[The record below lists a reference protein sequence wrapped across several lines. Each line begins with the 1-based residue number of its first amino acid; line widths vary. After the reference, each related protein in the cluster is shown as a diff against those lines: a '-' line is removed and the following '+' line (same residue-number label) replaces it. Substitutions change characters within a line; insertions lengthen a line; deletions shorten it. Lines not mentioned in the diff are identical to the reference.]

1 MATRSTYTRKRWF
14 SVSRSAAMLTVA
26 VFALIA
32 VFGSPV
38 FAAKKAPIKIGVL
51 SFLSG
56 KLKPIGDEI
65 TTGIQTA
72 VKMQGPVMGRPIELI
87 LEDSL
92 VNAQVAVTKA
102 TKLVQKNRV
111 TAILGASTLE
121 ALALL
126 PVANRLRVPII
137 TSNSGSA
144 VITGSKCNY
153 WVFQTNPTPQMAVAA
168 MDALINDNPKLK
180 VAKWFTLGHDYP
192 WSRRVA
198 RSVKIVKGVKY
209 VGETFAP
216 LSTTDWAPFI
226 AKVRSAGAT
235 AVVIPV
241 TLGTPLLQFI
251 QQANEFGLTK
261 EAVLVAP
268 IGLPDWLIAKL
279 GALST
284 HIVSAGAWSAW
295 RLEDTVPTTKK
306 FNELYYKM
314 HGRVAGMQAIQ
325 AGTAA
330 QLLFNAIEK
339 AGSTDGKAIVA
350 ALEKLDMEAP
360 AGRMRFQ
367 KDGRMAEVPIIL
379 GKIEKLK
386 KPKYGAMYAQSVT
399 ALPASRTLK
408 PAKKLGCNLKK

>member
-1 MATRSTYTRKRWF
+1 MMKSTRILKKWCGI
-14 SVSRSAAMLTVA
+14 SRLAAVVA
-26 VFALIA
+26 VTVCMVLSASSTPLL
-32 VFGSPV
+32 
-38 FAAKKAPIKIGVL
+38 AAQKEPIKVGVL
-51 SFLSG
+51 TFLSG

-65 TTGIQTA
+65 VTGIQAA
-72 VKMQGPVMGRPIELI
+72 VKIHGPVMGRPVELV

-111 TAILGASTLE
+111 KAILGTSTLE

-126 PVANRLRVPII
+126 PVADRLRVPII

-144 VITGSKCNY
+144 VISGEKCNY
-153 WVFQTNPTPQMAVAA
+153 WVFQTNPTPQMAVVA
-168 MDALINDNPKLK
+168 MRHLITKNPKLQN
-180 VAKWFTLGHDYP
+180 AKWFTLGHDYP

-216 LSTTDWAPFI
+216 LDTTDWAPFI

-241 TLGTPLLQFI
+241 TLGTPLVQFI

-279 GALST
+279 GDLST
-284 HIVSAGAWSAW
+284 SIMSAGAWGAW
-295 RLEDTVPTTKK
+295 RLEDRLSMTRK
-306 FNELYYKM
+306 FNELYYQM

-325 AGTAA
+325 AGSAA
-330 QLLFNAIEK
+330 LLLFNAIEE
-339 AGSTDGKAIVA
+339 ARSLDGDAIVK
-350 ALEKLDMEAP
+350 ALETLDIVTP
-360 AGRMRFQ
+360 AGRLHFQ
-367 KDGRMAEVPIIL
+367 PKGRMAEVPLIL
-379 GKIEKLK
+379 GRIERLK
-386 KPKYGAMYAQSVT
+386 KPKYGAQYAQSVEILSSSET
-399 ALPASRTLK
+399 LLPAK
-408 PAKKLGCNLKK
+408 ELGCNLKK

>member
-1 MATRSTYTRKRWF
+1 MRSAYSRERWF
-14 SVSRSAAMLTVA
+14 GFSRTSALAAAL
-26 VFALIA
+26 FALTA
-32 VFGSPV
+32 VFGPSV
-38 FAAKKAPIKIGVL
+38 FAAQKKPVKIGVL
-51 SFLSG
+51 TFLSG

-72 VKMQGPVMGRPIELI
+72 VKMHGPVMGRPVELA

-102 TKLVQKNRV
+102 TKLVQRNRV
-111 TAILGASTLE
+111 AAILGTSTLE

-144 VITGSKCNY
+144 VITGEKCNY

-168 MDALINDNPKLK
+168 MRHLITRNPKLRT
-180 VAKWFTLGHDYP
+180 AKWFTLGHDYP

-209 VGETFAP
+209 VGEAFAP
-216 LSTTDWAPFI
+216 LDTTDWAPFI

-241 TLGTPLLQFI
+241 TLGTPLVQFI
-251 QQANEFGLTK
+251 QQAHEFGLTK
-261 EAVLVAP
+261 QAALVAP

-279 GALST
+279 GDLST
-284 HIVSAGAWSAW
+284 HIVSAGAWGAW
-295 RLEDTVPTTKK
+295 RLEERVPMTRK
-306 FNELYYKM
+306 FNELYYGM

-330 QLLFNAIEK
+330 LLLFSAMEQ
-339 AGSTDGKAIVA
+339 AGSTDGKAVIA
-350 ALEKLDMEAP
+350 ALEEIDMIAP
-360 AGRMRFQ
+360 AGRMHFQ
-367 KDGRMAEVPIIL
+367 PNGRMAEVPLIL
-379 GKIEKLK
+379 GSIEKLD
-386 KPKYGAMYAQSVT
+386 KPKYGAEYAQSVEILSSYET
-399 ALPASRTLK
+399 LLPAKR
-408 PAKKLGCNLKK
+408 LGCNLKR

>member
-1 MATRSTYTRKRWF
+1 MRSAYSRERWF
-14 SVSRSAAMLTVA
+14 GFSRTSALAAAL
-26 VFALIA
+26 FALTA
-32 VFGSPV
+32 VFGPSV
-38 FAAKKAPIKIGVL
+38 FAAQKKPVKIGVL
-51 SFLSG
+51 TFLSG

-72 VKMQGPVMGRPIELI
+72 VKMHGPVMGRPVELA

-102 TKLVQKNRV
+102 TKLVQRNRV
-111 TAILGASTLE
+111 AAILGTSTLE

-144 VITGSKCNY
+144 VITGEKCNY

-168 MDALINDNPKLK
+168 MRHLITRNPKLRT
-180 VAKWFTLGHDYP
+180 AKWFTLGHDYP

-209 VGETFAP
+209 VGEAFAP
-216 LSTTDWAPFI
+216 LDTTDWAPFI

-241 TLGTPLLQFI
+241 TLGTPLVQFI
-251 QQANEFGLTK
+251 QQAHEFGLTK
-261 EAVLVAP
+261 QAALVAP

-279 GALST
+279 GDLST
-284 HIVSAGAWSAW
+284 HIVSAGAWGAW
-295 RLEDTVPTTKK
+295 RLEERVPMTRK
-306 FNELYYKM
+306 FNELYYGM

-330 QLLFNAIEK
+330 LLLFSAMEQ
-339 AGSTDGKAIVA
+339 AGSTDGKAVIA
-350 ALEKLDMEAP
+350 ALEEIDMIAP
-360 AGRMRFQ
+360 AGRMHFQ
-367 KDGRMAEVPIIL
+367 PNGRMAEVPLIL
-379 GKIEKLK
+379 GSIEKLD
-386 KPKYGAMYAQSVT
+386 KPKYGAEYAQSVEILSSYET
-399 ALPASRTLK
+399 LLPAK
-408 PAKKLGCNLKK
+408 QLGCNLKR

>member
-1 MATRSTYTRKRWF
+1 MRTMDAKKRWF
-14 SVSRSAAMLTVA
+14 CFSRPAALLA
-26 VFALIA
+26 ALPFALAA
-32 VFGSPV
+32 VFGSSA
-38 FAAKKAPIKIGVL
+38 FAAEKKPLKIGVL
-51 SFLSG
+51 TFLSG

-72 VKMQGPVMGRPIELI
+72 VKMHGSVMGRPVELI

-102 TKLVQKNRV
+102 TKLVQRNRV
-111 TAILGASTLE
+111 AAILGTSTLE

-126 PVANRLRVPII
+126 PVADRLRVPII

-144 VITGSKCNY
+144 VITGKKCSY

-168 MDALINDNPKLK
+168 MRHLITRNPKLRA
-180 VAKWFTLGHDYP
+180 AKWFTLGHDYP

-216 LSTTDWAPFI
+216 LDTTDWAPFI

-241 TLGTPLLQFI
+241 TLGTPLVQFI
-251 QQANEFGLTK
+251 QQAHEFGLTK
-261 EAVLVAP
+261 QAVLVAP

-279 GALST
+279 GDLST
-284 HIVSAGAWSAW
+284 HIVSAGAWGAW
-295 RLEDTVPTTKK
+295 RLEERVPMTRR
-306 FNELYYKM
+306 FNELYHKM

-330 QLLFNAIEK
+330 LLLFSAIEQ
-339 AGSTDGKAIVA
+339 AGSTEGRAVIA
-350 ALEKLDMEAP
+350 ALEKIDMIAP
-360 AGRMRFQ
+360 AGRMHFQ
-367 KDGRMAEVPIIL
+367 PNGRMAEVPLIL
-379 GKIEKLK
+379 GGIEKLE
-386 KPKYGAMYAQSVT
+386 KPRYGATYAQSVEILSSYET
-399 ALPASRTLK
+399 LLPAK
-408 PAKKLGCNLKK
+408 QLGCNLKK

>member
-1 MATRSTYTRKRWF
+1 MMRMYVPKRWF
-14 SVSRSAAMLTVA
+14 GACGLVA
-26 VFALIA
+26 VMVPLLA
-32 VFGSPV
+32 VWCAPA
-38 FAAKKAPIKIGVL
+38 FAAQKAPLKIGVL
-51 SFLSG
+51 TFLSG

-65 TTGIQTA
+65 STGIQTA
-72 VKMQGPVMGRPIELI
+72 VQMRGPVLGRSVELV

-102 TKLVQKNRV
+102 TKLVQRNRV
-111 TAILGASTLE
+111 AAILGTSTLE

-126 PVANRLRVPII
+126 PVADRLRVPII

-144 VITGSKCNY
+144 VITGEKCNY

-168 MDALINDNPKLK
+168 MRHLITRNQKLRT
-180 VAKWFTLGHDYP
+180 AKWFTLGHDYP

-216 LSTTDWAPFI
+216 LDTTDWAPFI

-241 TLGTPLLQFI
+241 TLGTPLVQFI
-251 QQANEFGLTK
+251 QQAHEFGLTK

-279 GALST
+279 GSLST
-284 HIVSAGAWSAW
+284 HIISAGAWGAW
-295 RLEDTVPTTKK
+295 RLEERVPMTAR
-306 FNELYYKM
+306 FNALYHKM

-330 QLLFNAIEK
+330 LLLFEAMEQ
-339 AGSTDGKAIVA
+339 AGSTDARAVIG
-350 ALEKLDMEAP
+350 ALEQIDMMTP
-360 AGRMRFQ
+360 AGRMHFQ
-367 KDGRMAEVPIIL
+367 PNGRMAEVPLIL
-379 GKIEKLK
+379 GNIEKLAT
-386 KPKYGAMYAQSVT
+386 PRYGAQYAQSVEILSSYET
-399 ALPASRTLK
+399 LLPAKR
-408 PAKKLGCNLKK
+408 LGCRLKR